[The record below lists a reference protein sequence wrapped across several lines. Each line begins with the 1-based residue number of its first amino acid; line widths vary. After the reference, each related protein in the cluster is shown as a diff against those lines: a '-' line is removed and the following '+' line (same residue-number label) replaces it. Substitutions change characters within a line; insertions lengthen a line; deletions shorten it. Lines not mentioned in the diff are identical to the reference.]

1 MFGVFCLYIFFISFQ
16 TIFPLLEILYTIQKV
31 ICDCYSWFIHR
42 PYVLTFVIFYFIVSA
57 ASFTS
62 IAPGKA
68 LSGHVILSLN
78 NTNVMECFK
87 TCLIASQCKSF
98 NYNEQLKKCEVS
110 GSSGKEHEL
119 TEQDGF
125 YYYELTSR

>member
-1 MFGVFCLYIFFISFQ
+1 
-16 TIFPLLEILYTIQKV
+16 
-31 ICDCYSWFIHR
+31 
-42 PYVLTFVIFYFIVSA
+42 
-57 ASFTS
+57 
-62 IAPGKA
+62 
-68 LSGHVILSLN
+68 
-78 NTNVMECFK
+78 MECFK

-110 GSSGKEHEL
+110 GSSGKEHGL

>member
-1 MFGVFCLYIFFISFQ
+1 MDFLSLYFFFFNFSQF
-16 TIFPLLEILYTIQKV
+16 FPLIEILNSKSYLWLLHLV
-31 ICDCYSWFIHR
+31 YSLPLH
-42 PYVLTFVIFYFIVSA
+42 FVIFYFIVSS
-57 ASFTS
+57 ASFTP

-110 GSSGKEHEL
+110 GSSGKEHGL